1 MRKVRPLGHFCANCF
16 LLNLAAKL
24 RRFAQPR
31 RASREEC
38 CNVVPP
44 NLATGVGRNQPTRR
58 APESLIWGSALPA
71 DPFIPTATLAPS
83 GLLKIYQ
90 VDDYVLGT
98 QVTSQFLALYAARA
112 KDDDF

>member
-1 MRKVRPLGHFCANCF
+1 MRKVRLGS
-16 LLNLAAKL
+16 LLRKL
-24 RRFAQPR
+24 LSFETRCKTSAIRPAT

-44 NLATGVGRNQPTRR
+44 NLATGVVRNQPTRR

-71 DPFIPTATLAPS
+71 DPFIPTATLGPS

-98 QVTSQFLALYAARA
+98 
-112 KDDDF
+112 